1 MDMPPFYSIRQDFDT
16 TSLADVAAAVRDEFS
31 KFDPAD
37 KIRPGQT
44 VAVGVASRGTHD
56 LKILVTAT
64 VACLKS
70 MGLKPFVIPA
80 MGSHGGGTAEG
91 QTQVLAELDI
101 TQDAIDAPVVSNMEV
116 VSLGRV
122 ESGAE
127 VFFAKDALDAD
138 HVVVINRVKP
148 HTAFRSEVESGLC
161 KILAVG
167 CGRQKGA
174 ANMHRY
180 DLAKTIVPAARLIIQ
195 RASVLCGLAV
205 TENALGETHSLK
217 LARPEEFPDVDSEFL
232 KTAWT
237 LLPKLPVDDLDILLV
252 DEMGKNVSGAG
263 MDPNV
268 IGFWRREGGERKPD
282 YRILVVLDLTPHSH
296 GNATGIGMADLTT
309 RRVADQIDWEAEL
322 AVVIGKAGKRI
333 PASKALDYVAGFSV
347 MNDVS
352 GRQAQF
358 SDGQWFRGKSFDTF
372 APMGPA
378 LVTIDEI
385 ENLQNL
391 NVTARVNGMVMQ
403 DGNSADMLFDIP
415 TIIAFISQDITL
427 MPGDIISTG
436 TPSGVGIFRDPP
448 VVLQP
453 GNVVECRIENIGSI
467 VNPVVAG

>member
-1 MDMPPFYSIRQDFDT
+1 MNIPPFYRIRQRFDV
-16 TSLADVAAAVRDEFS
+16 TSLADVAVAVNAEFS
-31 KFDPAD
+31 RFDPGD

-44 VAVGVASRGTHD
+44 VAVGVGSRGTHD

-64 VACLKS
+64 VGCLRS

-91 QTQVLAELDI
+91 QRQVLAELGI
-101 TQDAIDAPVVSNMEV
+101 TEDAVGAPVVSNMDV

-138 HVVVINRVKP
+138 HIVVINRIKP

-180 DLAKTIVPAARLIIQ
+180 DLAKTIVPAARRIMQ
-195 RASVLCGLAV
+195 RASVLCGMAV
-205 TENALGETHSLK
+205 TENALGGTHSLK
-217 LARPEEFPDVDSEFL
+217 LVQPEEFPAVDKEFL
-232 KTAWT
+232 KIAWS

-252 DEMGKNVSGAG
+252 DELGKNVSGAG

-268 IGFWRREGGERKPD
+268 IGFWRREGGPRQPD

-309 RRVADQIDWEAEL
+309 RRVVDSIDWEATYLNAFTSGVLRSARMPIPVDNDRL
-322 AVVIGKAGKRI
+322 AVEA
-333 PASKALDYVAGFSV
+333 ALNRTPD
-347 MNDVS
+347 
-352 GRQAQF
+352 
-358 SDGQWFRGKSFDTF
+358 
-372 APMGPA
+372 
-378 LVTIDEI
+378 
-385 ENLQNL
+385 
-391 NVTARVNGMVMQ
+391 
-403 DGNSADMLFDIP
+403 
-415 TIIAFISQDITL
+415 
-427 MPGDIISTG
+427 
-436 TPSGVGIFRDPP
+436 PSGVRMARIVNTGELETFWATAALLPELREQKNITVDDAAVELKFSREGR
-448 VVLQP
+448 LQP
-453 GNVVECRIENIGSI
+453 MGG
-467 VNPVVAG
+467 